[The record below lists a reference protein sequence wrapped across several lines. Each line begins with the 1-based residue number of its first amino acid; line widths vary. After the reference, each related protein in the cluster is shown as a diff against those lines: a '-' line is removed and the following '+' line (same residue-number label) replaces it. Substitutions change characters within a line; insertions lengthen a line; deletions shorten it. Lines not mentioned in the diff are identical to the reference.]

1 MSEKRD
7 SVEFRG
13 RRKIYTDVDK
23 VTRDNVIYVL
33 RQSLI
38 YHNQNKDDVTRLIS
52 FEKGNQP
59 LMREKSVRKDIDIK
73 SISNLAHQITEFWLG
88 YFWGN
93 HMAFVQKSDKH
104 PKGSKPED
112 NDSAITLFP
121 TIRRGSKGEAVR
133 KLQQALLA
141 QRFKSCEINGKKKY
155 LAVDGDFGSITET
168 ILKRWQSY
176 KGLKVD
182 GVCGPKTWAS
192 LGY

>member
-59 LMREKSVRKDIDIK
+59 LMREKSVRKDIDITR
-73 SISNLAHQITEFWLG
+73 SQSFG
-88 YFWGN
+88 
-93 HMAFVQKSDKH
+93 
-104 PKGSKPED
+104 
-112 NDSAITLFP
+112 SAISGA
-121 TIRRGSKGEAVR
+121 IIW
-133 KLQQALLA
+133 LLC
-141 QRFKSCEINGKKKY
+141 RNRIN
-155 LAVDGDFGSITET
+155 
-168 ILKRWQSY
+168 ILKAAGRKIMIRPLHCLMRCTMQKIW
-176 KGLKVD
+176 K
-182 GVCGPKTWAS
+182 
-192 LGY
+192 